1 MAVDDDLNARF
12 LAASEGLGPFEAR
25 KMMGGLCYM
34 LNGHLLCK
42 AERTKTGDRRYMFR
56 VGKENEAAALG
67 RPGAAPAMHGMRKLG
82 GLDFVDEAT
91 CDRHALRGWITMAQG
106 FVATLD
112 PK

>member
-25 KMMGGLCYM
+25 RMMGGMCYM

-42 AERTKTGDRRYMFR
+42 AERTKTDDRRYMFR
-56 VGKENEAAALG
+56 VGKENEATSLY
-67 RPGAAPAMHGMRKLG
+67 RPGSAPAMHGTRKLG
-82 GLDFVDEAT
+82 GLVFVDEAA
-91 CDRHALRGWITMAQG
+91 CDPDALCGWITLAQG